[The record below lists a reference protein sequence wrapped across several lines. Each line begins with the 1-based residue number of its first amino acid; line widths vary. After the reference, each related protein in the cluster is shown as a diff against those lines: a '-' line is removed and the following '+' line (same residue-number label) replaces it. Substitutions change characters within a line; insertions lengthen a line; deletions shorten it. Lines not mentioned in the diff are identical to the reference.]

1 MDKIDKA
8 LNKLNSKERSKLKE
22 ILLQINK
29 GDLYGLD
36 LKKLKARKDV
46 FRVRKGNTRIIFRKT
61 DKTIKILTVEHRGS
75 KTYDKKHP

>member
-8 LNKLNSKERSKLKE
+8 LNKLSPKERSKLKE

-29 GDLYGLD
+29 GNLYDLD

-46 FRVRKGNTRIIFRKT
+46 FRVRKGNIRIIFRKT
-61 DKTIKILTVEHRGS
+61 DETIKILTVERRSS
-75 KTYDKKHP
+75 KTYDKG